1 MSNLRIWL
9 PVFLITSF
17 YANSQS
23 LTSVIIDSA
32 TQKPIP
38 FVTVQLKDKGVIT
51 NEEGRFTFQLDSNIQ
66 PTDSLFISCIGYASI
81 GKPIIEFTEDQIV
94 LAAKA
99 IDLNPVIVSN
109 KNYTPEEIIEL
120 VEENISKNYYLDYS
134 KKRIFFRETYNS
146 TILKTDYTLRESTID
161 ELDKAFID
169 RIINEVPKKDTR
181 YYESL
186 GDIYGGTK
194 ADNQK
199 LDLIKASEL
208 YDKNSNLDYEVIEER
223 LNKIIKENVKTDSYF
238 KIKSGLFGTKVDADE
253 MFDEEVDST
262 DVDALNKKLEEEK
275 KHKENR
281 KKYFASYK
289 RRMIGKFYK
298 NLPILEDTDYNV
310 LFKPSRFEL
319 TLDDFTYLGEKA
331 VYVISFTPKRSE
343 DFEGT
348 LYINADDFALIR
360 MDFEN
365 VKALKDFSL
374 LGISMKEYLAKGSV
388 IFAKGSNEKYQLN
401 YFDITEGTR
410 AGIRRPL
417 KIIEKNKHVKGR
429 NKQNELSMK
438 IDVAF
443 GAVNRYELVIFNETP
458 ISTTIFEAFEE
469 NNDVLPTYMPNYDPE
484 FWKGYDII
492 EPNQAIKK
500 FTSIGTVEE

>member
-1 MSNLRIWL
+1 MSNLRFWL
-9 PVFLITSF
+9 PLLLMTAF
-17 YANSQS
+17 YGNSQS

-51 NEEGRFTFQLDSNIQ
+51 NEEGRFTFQIDATIQ
-66 PTDSLFISCIGYASI
+66 PTDTLSISCIGYASI
-81 GKPIIEFTEDQIV
+81 KKPLSDFTEPQIEM
-94 LAAKA
+94 AAKA

-120 VEENISKNYYLDYS
+120 VEENISKNYYLNYS
-134 KKRIFFRETYNS
+134 KKRVFFRETYS
-146 TILKTDYTLRESTID
+146 SSILKTDYTLRESTIVD
-161 ELDKAFID
+161 LDKAFID
-169 RIINEVPKKDTR
+169 HLIDQVPKKDTR

-186 GDIYGGTK
+186 GDIYGGTN
-194 ADNQK
+194 AENQK

-208 YDKNSNLDYEVIEER
+208 YDKNSNLDYEAVEER
-223 LNKIIKENVKTDSYF
+223 LNKIIKDNVKTDSYF
-238 KIKSGLFGTKVDADE
+238 KIKSGLFGTKVDAE
-253 MFDEEVDST
+253 EIFDEEIDST

-275 KHKENR
+275 EYKENR
-281 KKYFASYK
+281 KKYFARYK
-289 RRMIGKFYK
+289 RRLIGKFYE
-298 NLPILEDTDYNV
+298 NLPILDDTDYNV
-310 LFKPSRFEL
+310 LFKPGRYEL
-319 TLDDFTYLGEKA
+319 TLDDFTYLGDKA

-343 DFEGT
+343 DFKGT
-348 LYINADDFALIR
+348 LYVNADDFALIR

-365 VKALKDFSL
+365 VKALRDFSL

-388 IFAKGSNEKYQLN
+388 IFAKGNNEKYQLN

-438 IDVAF
+438 IDAAF
-443 GAVNRYELVIFNETP
+443 GGINRYELVIFNETP
-458 ISTTIFEAFEE
+458 INNSVFETFEE

-492 EPNQAIKK
+492 EPNQAIKE
-500 FTSIGTVEE
+500 FTSIGTTEE

>member
-1 MSNLRIWL
+1 MSNLRFWFPLLLMI
-9 PVFLITSF
+9 SF
-17 YANSQS
+17 YGNSQS

-51 NEEGRFTFQLDSNIQ
+51 NEEGRFTFQLDTSIQ
-66 PTDSLFISCIGYASI
+66 PIDTLTISCIGYASI
-81 GKPIIEFTEDQIV
+81 KKPLRDFTEPQIEMV
-94 LAAKA
+94 AKA

-120 VEENISKNYYLDYS
+120 VEENISNNYYLNYS
-134 KKRIFFRETYNS
+134 KKRVFFRETYSS
-146 TILKTDYTLRESTID
+146 TILKTDYTLRESTIED
-161 ELDKAFID
+161 LDKAFID
-169 RIINEVPKKDTR
+169 RIIDQVPKKDTR

-186 GDIYGGTK
+186 GDILGGTN
-194 ADNQK
+194 AENQK

-208 YDKNSNLDYEVIEER
+208 YDKNSNLDYEVVEER
-223 LNKIIKENVKTDSYF
+223 LNKIIKDNVKTDSYF
-238 KIKSGLFGTKVDADE
+238 KIKSGLFGTKVDAE
-253 MFDEEVDST
+253 EIFDEEIDST

-281 KKYFASYK
+281 KKYFARYK
-289 RRMIGKFYK
+289 RRLIGKFYE
-298 NLPILEDTDYNV
+298 NLPILDDTDYNV
-310 LFKPSRFEL
+310 LFKPGRYEL
-319 TLDDFTYLGEKA
+319 TLDDFTYLGDKA

-343 DFEGT
+343 EFEGT

-365 VKALKDFSL
+365 VKALRDFSL

-388 IFAKGSNEKYQLN
+388 IFAKGNNEKYQLN

-438 IDVAF
+438 IDAAF
-443 GAVNRYELVIFNETP
+443 GSINRYELVIFNERP
-458 ISTTIFEAFEE
+458 ISNEVFETFKE
-469 NNDVLPTYMPNYDPE
+469 NNNVLPTYMPNYDPE

-492 EPNQAIKK
+492 EPNQAIKE
-500 FTSIGTVEE
+500 FTSISTTEE